1 MLGLVA
7 ALRFS
12 SLVSRALEPAKL
24 KPMLGPA
31 DLADWTFDERDL
43 ILAML
48 RRHDAVH
55 ALMTGADSAASAFP
69 PALRGLARR
78 FAAHEELTLADL
90 QSLAEAIG
98 AAHALA

>member
-1 MLGLVA
+1 
-7 ALRFS
+7 
-12 SLVSRALEPAKL
+12 
-24 KPMLGPA
+24 MLGPA

-48 RRHDAVH
+48 RRHDGVH

-78 FAAHEELTLADL
+78 FAAHEDLTLADL
-90 QSLAEAIG
+90 QSLAQ
-98 AAHALA
+98 ALGVANAFA

>member
-1 MLGLVA
+1 
-7 ALRFS
+7 LRFS
-12 SLVSRALEPAKL
+12 SIVSRALEPAKL

-48 RRHDAVH
+48 RRHDGVH
-55 ALMTGADSAASAFP
+55 ALITGADSAASAFP

-78 FAAHEELTLADL
+78 FAAHEDLTLADL
-90 QSLAEAIG
+90 QSLAQ
-98 AAHALA
+98 ALGMANAFA